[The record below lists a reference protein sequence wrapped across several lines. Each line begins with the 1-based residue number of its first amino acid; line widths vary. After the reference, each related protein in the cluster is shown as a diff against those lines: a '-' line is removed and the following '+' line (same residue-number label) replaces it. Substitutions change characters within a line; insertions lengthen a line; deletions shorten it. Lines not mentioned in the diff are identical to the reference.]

1 MAKRKP
7 LIIAH
12 RGHSTGAPEQ
22 TMAAYRAAIDLG
34 AEMIEADVQFSR
46 DGRLV
51 MLHDAKVDRTTSGKG
66 LVADLTWSELQAL
79 DAGSWFG
86 ATFAGERIPS
96 LDALFALAEETGV
109 ALCLE
114 AKGETPEE
122 YLRVA
127 LAVAA
132 EIVKR
137 NRLGHDVLAS
147 FDHAA
152 LGAAAAR
159 FPGLHTA
166 PDRLPEHGPSTAAE
180 LVAQARAAGAT
191 IIQHHH
197 ADLTAAAVEGVQAA
211 GIAIWAWPTTKP
223 ADIERSLALGVDA
236 LMGDDVEA
244 ITRIVAAAFPE

>member
-22 TMAAYRAAIDLG
+22 TMAAYRAAVDLG
-34 AEMIEADVQFSR
+34 AEMIEADAQFSR
-46 DGRLV
+46 EGKLV

-66 LVADLTWSELQAL
+66 FVADLTWAELQRL

-86 ATFAGERIPS
+86 SAFAGERIPS

-127 LAVAA
+127 LAIAA
-132 EIVKR
+132 EIVRR

-152 LGAAAAR
+152 LGAVVAR

-166 PDRLPEHGPSTAAE
+166 PDRLPEHGPSAASD

-197 ADLTAAAVEGVQAA
+197 ADLTAEAVEGVQAA
-211 GIAIWAWPTTKP
+211 GIAIWAWPTTKA

-244 ITRIVAAAFPE
+244 IKRIVTAAFGD